1 MGESYLFDNQRLY
14 SKWMTDIRSAMS
26 PLGQLPDAAPVEN
39 YTYSDNVVS
48 AAAYFL
54 VPRML
59 YRQFA
64 DLNVVKDHYP
74 SMKKWMAYM
83 EKRYLKKG
91 LLEGVASIDKGVP
104 PLLIGA
110 LAETNPDRLT
120 DGNLIANAYYIK
132 LLQVMHEFAGMLG
145 NSDDQKRFLDKE
157 VVMRKAFQ
165 SRFFHVNAYYYANNT
180 VTANVLPLAFG
191 ITPEEDRKAV
201 FNHICRVIE
210 EVNAFQLSTGEVG
223 TAWLLQTLSAY
234 GRTDLALRLATNR
247 GYPGWGYMM
256 ERGATTLWESWNA
269 DKMKGNQ
276 VSINHMALMGD
287 VLNWCYENIAGISC
301 APDGPGFKKIILKP
315 EFVDGITNVE
325 SSLFSPHGWI
335 VSQWSREGIHLNWNI
350 TVPPNT
356 VALMYIPAPQA
367 QVMESGK
374 PVSLASG
381 VSFVKT
387 EGVRSIF
394 ELKSGTYSFEVKR

>member
-1 MGESYLFDNQRLY
+1 MN
-14 SKWMTDIRSAMS
+14 

-39 YTYSDNVVS
+39 YTYSDNVLS

-59 YRQFA
+59 YRQYA
-64 DLNVVKDHYP
+64 DVNVVKDHYP
-74 SMKKWMAYM
+74 SMKKWMSYM
-83 EKRYLKKG
+83 EKRYLKNG
-91 LLEGVASIDKGVP
+91 LLQGVASIDKGVP
-104 PLLIGA
+104 
-110 LAETNPDRLT
+110 NPDRLA

-132 LLQVMHEFAGMLG
+132 LLQVMHEFAGLLG
-145 NSDDQKRFLDKE
+145 KDADQKRYLDQETAMK
-157 VVMRKAFQ
+157 KAFQ
-165 SRFFHVNAYYYANNT
+165 RHFFHDNAYYYANNT

-210 EVNAFQLSTGEVG
+210 EENDAHITTGEAG

-247 GYPGWGYMM
+247 SYPSWGYMM
-256 ERGATTLWESWNA
+256 ERGATTIWESWNA
-269 DKMKGNQ
+269 DKIKGNQ
-276 VSINHMALMGD
+276 VSVNHMALMGD
-287 VLNWCYENIAGISC
+287 VLNWCYENIAGIAC
-301 APDGPGFKKIILKP
+301 APDGPGFKKIVLRP
-315 EFVDGITNVE
+315 EFVDGITSVE
-325 SSLFSPHGWI
+325 SSLYSMHGMI
-335 VSQWSREGIHLNWNI
+335 VSKWYREGIHLNWDI

-356 VALMYIPAPQA
+356 TAQLYIPAPQG
-367 QVMESGK
+367 QVYESGK
-374 PVSLASG
+374 PVTLATG

-387 EGVRSIF
+387 EGIRSIF